1 MCYDWVMEK
10 INKFE
15 AQREKIAR
23 ATWAVIRREG
33 LENASVR
40 NVAQEANLSV
50 GSLRHYFST
59 QNDLLIYSMELI
71 QKKSDERIEA
81 MRLFG
86 NGPSTDDILEVLR
99 QFLPLDTERRLE
111 MEVWLSFS
119 SKALVDEAIR
129 AKCQV
134 LLENSYQMLRTMLE
148 LLIFLKEVRE
158 DLDIDVEVIRLYGL
172 LEGMSYHCIMLP
184 DKFTSEIINHVLHEH
199 LQTLK

>member
-1 MCYDWVMEK
+1 MEK

-158 DLDIDVEVIRLYGL
+158 DLDIDVEVIRLYSL

>member
-15 AQREKIAR
+15 VQREKIVR

-59 QNDLLIYSMELI
+59 QSDLLVYSMELI
-71 QKKSDERIEA
+71 RKKSDERIEA

-86 NGPSTDDILEVLR
+86 NGPSIEDILEVLR
-99 QFLPLDTERRLE
+99 QFLPLDLERKLE

-129 AKCQV
+129 AKCQE
-134 LLENSYQMLRTMLE
+134 LLENSYQMLRTILE
-148 LLIFLKEVRE
+148 LLIFLKEARE
-158 DLDIDVEVIRLYGL
+158 DLDIDVEVIRLYAL

-184 DKFTSEIINHVLHEH
+184 DKFTPEIIKHVLHEH

>member
-158 DLDIDVEVIRLYGL
+158 DLDIDVEVIRLYSL

>member
-1 MCYDWVMEK
+1 MEK

-15 AQREKIAR
+15 IQREKIAQ
-23 ATWAVIRREG
+23 ATWSVIRREG

-59 QNDLLIYSMELI
+59 QSDLLIYSMELI
-71 QKKSDERIEA
+71 QKKSDERIEV

-86 NGPSTDDILEVLR
+86 KGPTTDDILEVLR
-99 QFLPLDTERRLE
+99 QFLPLDEDRKLE

-119 SKALVDEAIR
+119 SKALADEAIR
-129 AKCQV
+129 AKCQE

-148 LLIFLKEVRE
+148 LLIFLKEARE

-172 LEGMSYHCIMLP
+172 LEGISYHCIMLP
-184 DKFTSEIINHVLHEH
+184 DKITHEIIDRVLREQ

>member
-59 QNDLLIYSMELI
+59 QNDLLIYSMELV

>member
-1 MCYDWVMEK
+1 MEK

-15 AQREKIAR
+15 MQREKIAQ
-23 ATWAVIRREG
+23 ATWLVIRREG

-40 NVAQEANLSV
+40 NVAQEANISI

-59 QNDLLIYSMELI
+59 QSDLLIYSMELI
-71 QKKSDERIEA
+71 QKKLNERIEVK
-81 MRLFG
+81 RLFG
-86 NGPSTDDILEVLR
+86 KSLTTDDILEVLR
-99 QFLPLDTERRLE
+99 QFLPLDADRKLE

-119 SKALVDEAIR
+119 SKALADEAIR
-129 AKCQV
+129 AKCQE

-172 LEGMSYHCIMLP
+172 LEGLSYHCIMLP
-184 DKFTSEIINHVLHEH
+184 DKITPEIINRVLREQ

>member
-1 MCYDWVMEK
+1 MEK

-86 NGPSTDDILEVLR
+86 NGPSTDDILEILR

>member
-1 MCYDWVMEK
+1 
-10 INKFE
+10 
-15 AQREKIAR
+15 
-23 ATWAVIRREG
+23 
-33 LENASVR
+33 
-40 NVAQEANLSV
+40 
-50 GSLRHYFST
+50 
-59 QNDLLIYSMELI
+59 
-71 QKKSDERIEA
+71 

-158 DLDIDVEVIRLYGL
+158 DLDIDVEVIRLYSL

>member
-184 DKFTSEIINHVLHEH
+184 DKFTSEIINLVLHEH

>member
-1 MCYDWVMEK
+1 MEK

-86 NGPSTDDILEVLR
+86 NGPSTEDILEVLR

>member
-1 MCYDWVMEK
+1 MEK